1 MDNKEQGIN
10 SGVQQTESV
19 SYSEEAKNSH
29 IDMNPPQIVEPLTGS
44 SVIVEPEV
52 KGAVPD
58 NGFPVGYGPNEH
70 MKKIEKPKKPSLG
83 ERLRHVRQKMTK
95 KQKILL
101 VTIPL
106 GVVVLVG
113 GFIAYASITGM
124 FKTDYSG
131 TYLAAKELRNEMQK
145 LRSDANCDKVVEY
158 VSNQYTANETYN
170 DYING
175 CREVAEGVS
184 DAVMLKVGDTAG
196 VLKDE
201 EVRRRYETL
210 KSALAVAKS
219 ENGDVNDVLKKY
231 SIWHEW
237 IKEESSGNN
246 KYQDSW
252 PDVDMKKAAAI
263 LIDSEVDEYKKYGE
277 KWYELKK
284 ATSDAANAYY
294 HPDPS
299 AIIADLHTVMKEK
312 QDEFAKFKK
321 ENEPDVMEVFPLEL
335 VDTAKL
341 YAKFEEFYDYV
352 KETYQKNYN
361 PAIGGCKEYVTSIVC
376 E

>member
-10 SGVQQTESV
+10 SGVQQTENV

-58 NGFPVGYGPNEH
+58 NGFPIGYGPNEH
-70 MKKIEKPKKPSLG
+70 IKKIEKPKKPSLR
-83 ERLRHVRQKMTK
+83 ERLSHARQKMTK
-95 KQKILL
+95 KQKVLL
-101 VTIPL
+101 ITVPL
-106 GVVVLVG
+106 GIVVLVG

-184 DAVMLKVGDTAG
+184 DSVMLKVGDTAG

-237 IKEESSGNN
+237 IKEEAAGDTKFNEG
-246 KYQDSW
+246 W
-252 PDVDMKKAAAI
+252 PDADMKKAAAI
-263 LIDSEVDEYKKYGE
+263 LIDSEVDEFKKYGE
-277 KWYELKK
+277 EWYKFKKEAAYATNLYYHHDASMLLNELK
-284 ATSDAANAYY
+284 
-294 HPDPS
+294 
-299 AIIADLHTVMKEK
+299 TVMDEK
-312 QDEFAKFKK
+312 QSAFRQFKK
-321 ENEPDVMEVFPLEL
+321 ENELDIMEVFPLEL

-361 PAIGGCKEYVTSIVC
+361 SAIGGCKEYVTSVVC